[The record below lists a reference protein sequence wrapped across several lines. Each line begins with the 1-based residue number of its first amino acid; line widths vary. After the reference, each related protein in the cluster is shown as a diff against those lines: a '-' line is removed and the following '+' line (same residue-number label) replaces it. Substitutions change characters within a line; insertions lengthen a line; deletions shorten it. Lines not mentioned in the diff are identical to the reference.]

1 MNLYKISQNENTNY
15 DTYDTLIVVAKNAED
30 ARSIHPYPDGWFP
43 GSAAGAAWAS
53 SSAYVKVTLI
63 GKALNTLEEGTVVC
77 ASFNAG

>member
-1 MNLYKISQNENTNY
+1 MNLYKISQNENNNY
-15 DTYDTLIVVAKNAED
+15 DTYDTLIVVAKNVDD
-30 ARSIHPYPDGWFP
+30 ARSIHPYPDGWLP
-43 GSAAGAAWAS
+43 GSITGNAWAS